1 VNFYSRDGIFSHRKK
16 QPGRMSIPKIINSI
30 AANSPVFEGGH
41 VWLAGAG
48 PGDVRYLTL
57 EVALALSQAD
67 VIVRD
72 ALVSDDVVALGPQAE
87 IVFAGKRGG
96 KPSATQDNITAS
108 LIDFARQA
116 KKVLR
121 LKGGDPFVFGRGG
134 EEAEALV
141 AADIPFRILPGM
153 TSSFTALASARIPAT
168 MRGISRAVTLA
179 TGHAAGTEEDLD
191 WLALAKTREPIVVY
205 MGLKNIGT
213 IAGLLMQGERSGDTP
228 VAVIMS
234 ATTPQERIFIGK
246 LESIADDAIRENFEA
261 PALIVIGEIVSM
273 RSRLGV
279 IGS

>member
-1 VNFYSRDGIFSHRKK
+1 
-16 QPGRMSIPKIINSI
+16 MSIAEVLNNI
-30 AANSPVFEGGH
+30 AAKGPVFKAGH

-57 EVALALSQAD
+57 EVALALSQAEI
-67 VIVRD
+67 IVRD

-87 IVFAGKRGG
+87 VVFAGKRGG
-96 KPSATQDNITAS
+96 KPSATQDDITAS
-108 LIDFARQA
+108 LIDFARQG

-121 LKGGDPFVFGRGG
+121 LKGGDPFIFGRGG

-141 AADIPFRILPGM
+141 RAGIPFRILPGM
-153 TSSFTALASARIPAT
+153 TSSLAALASARIPAT

-191 WLALAKTREPIVVY
+191 WLALAKIQEPIVVY
-205 MGLKNIGT
+205 MGLKNIGS
-213 IAGLLMQGERSGDTP
+213 IAGLLMQGGRSGKTP

-234 ATTPQERIFIGK
+234 ATTAQERIFIGT
-246 LESIADDAIRENFEA
+246 LESIADDARRENFEA

-273 RSRLGV
+273 RNRLG
-279 IGS
+279 GDSS